1 MKYTIVVDKQSR
13 TNPSDERKE
22 ITFEIDELR
31 KKGEIHDDLIIENG
45 QAKVIRRIVL
55 SKYNVTSIL
64 ENEVIEELGEASIPL
79 FEGDNYI
86 YVKDEYN
93 NQMCA
98 EYIVK
103 SDFTD
108 MYVTRLEMKSEI
120 EQTAQGISMSVN
132 KKLEGYTDT
141 EEMKALLKVEAEGIT
156 SEVSKQYATK
166 DEMSSSITQT
176 ANEIK
181 SIVSVSIGTVNLVS
195 NSDFSHRNSS
205 GQYDLKN
212 WIIDNNETDDPVV
225 VKGEK
230 AWLHLFKQ
238 TSGSMSATQILKPI
252 NKNEYYTL
260 SFKLI
265 NQTGFAQSVGMVFSL
280 KSASGE
286 SIKSFDYWPTINTS
300 NKEQRFNYTFQTPN
314 NDNINYLDF
323 GIQTYNSSSSYTD
336 VLITDI
342 QLEIGKIAT
351 EWRASQT
358 DYYNKIEQYSKV
370 VQTVDLI
377 STEVKKKVGNDE
389 IISKINQ
396 SAEKIRHRSKQNR
409 TNSE

>member
-1 MKYTIVVDKQSR
+1 MKYTIVADKQSR
-13 TNPSDERKE
+13 TNPSNEKRE
-22 ITFEIDELR
+22 ISFEIDELR
-31 KKGEIHDDLIIENG
+31 KKGDVHDDLIIENG
-45 QAKVIRRIVL
+45 RAKVIRRIAL
-55 SKYNVTSIL
+55 SKYNVTSVL
-64 ENEVIEELGEASIPL
+64 ENEVIEDLGEAKIQL

-120 EQTAQGISMSVN
+120 EQTAQGITMSVD
-132 KKLEGYTDT
+132 KKLEGYTNT

-166 DEMSSSITQT
+166 DEMNSSITQT

-195 NSDFSHRNSS
+195 NSDFSHQNSS

-212 WIIDNNETDDPVV
+212 WTIDNNESAEPV
-225 VKGEK
+225 KLLGDK
-230 AWLHLFKQ
+230 TWLSLYKQ
-238 TSGSMSATQILKPI
+238 TSGQMCAIQTLKPI
-252 NKNEYYTL
+252 TKNEYYTL
-260 SFKLI
+260 SFRFKNI
-265 NQTGFAQSVGMVFSL
+265 KADTQSFWVDFIL
-280 KSASGE
+280 KSSNNE
-286 SIKSFDYWPTINTS
+286 TIKSYEYVPDIGKNS
-300 NKEQRFNYTFQTPN
+300 NEQKLTYTFQVP
-314 NDNINYLDF
+314 DDDQINHLEYR
-323 GIQTYNSSSSYTD
+323 IYTYNTSSTYTD
-336 VLITDI
+336 ILITDI
-342 QLEIGKIAT
+342 QLEIGKVAT

-409 TNSE
+409 INSK